1 VALNVQVCHAN
12 LQDALIQAADRP
24 WFGAPDL
31 LEGFVLFPVQA
42 SVELRHSLARAS
54 GEWLIS
60 GVHGRDCT

>member
-1 VALNVQVCHAN
+1 
-12 LQDALIQAADRP
+12 
-24 WFGAPDL
+24 
-31 LEGFVLFPVQA
+31 VLFPVQA